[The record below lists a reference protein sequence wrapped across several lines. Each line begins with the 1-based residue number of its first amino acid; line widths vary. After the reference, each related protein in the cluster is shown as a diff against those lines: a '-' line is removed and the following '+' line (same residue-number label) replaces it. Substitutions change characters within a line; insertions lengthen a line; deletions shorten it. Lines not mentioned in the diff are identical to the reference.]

1 MSSTKRMSTLIA
13 VRLRALVVV
22 LVTGLAV
29 VAAGCGGGGS
39 SSTAGAAGAEVAPA
53 SVPVFIS
60 VNTDFEGDQITTFK
74 TLLDKFP
81 GSDGLLRMALAE
93 LEQDDVDFEQDVKPA
108 LGPELDIVLLDL
120 GQSADA
126 PDPEVVALL
135 QPADPA
141 KLDALLKK
149 DTGGT
154 PTVKEEVDGWTVLAN
169 SQASIDRFK
178 QMRSSDGPLADSGR
192 FADAMEGLPEDAL
205 ARAYVNADAIVE
217 AYGMAGPV
225 GSAQTFDQLFP
236 NGVPSVGGTVSA
248 EESGLRFQATG
259 KTTQP
264 TDTFEASLPDELPA
278 GALAYVGFNNIAKGV
293 RESLK
298 SAGEANDQF
307 DQQLGQIELALGLSL
322 DSDVLPLFE
331 QEGAIAV
338 YPAASGSSLPGIQLV
353 VKVDDQEQAVGTID
367 KLLARAAQ
375 FSPGIPTPQSIDI
388 GGVSA
393 KAVEYQGTTIIY
405 AGFDGKLVITNAADT
420 IEAMQG
426 DGEKLSDDETYS
438 SARES
443 ADVPGET
450 SGILYVNLNTAL
462 DFARSLSGQSPQVQE
477 NVEPLDSFLL
487 YSTSDDDRVTVSGFL
502 AIQ

>member
-1 MSSTKRMSTLIA
+1 MSRLIR
-13 VRLRALVVV
+13 VRLRALAVA

-29 VAAGCGGGGS
+29 VAAGCGGGSGGAS
-39 SSTAGAAGAEVAPA
+39 SAGGADIAPA
-53 SVPVFIS
+53 ASPLFIS
-60 VNTDFEGDQITTFK
+60 VNTDLEGDQITTFR

-93 LEQDDVDFEQDVKPA
+93 LEQKDVDFEQDVKPA

-120 GQSADA
+120 GQGGETSN
-126 PDPEVVALL
+126 PEVVALL
-135 QPADPA
+135 QPNDPA
-141 KLDALLKK
+141 KLDALLEK
-149 DTGGT
+149 DTDGT
-154 PTVKEEVDGWTVLAN
+154 PTVKEEVDGWTVLAE

-178 QMRSSDGPLADSGR
+178 EMRSGGTLADSGR
-192 FADAMEGLPEDAL
+192 FADAMEGLPDDAL
-205 ARAYVNADAIVE
+205 ARAYVNADAIVKSYQE
-217 AYGMAGPV
+217 TGAPL
-225 GSAQTFDQLFP
+225 SAQAFDQLFP
-236 NGVPSVGGTVSA
+236 NGVPSVGATVSA
-248 EESGLRFQATG
+248 EEGGLRFQATG

-278 GALAYVGFNNIAKGV
+278 GALAYVGFNNLAKGV

-307 DQQLGQIELALGLSL
+307 DQQLGQIELVLGLSI
-322 DSDVLPLFE
+322 DRDVLPLFE

-338 YPAASGSSLPGIQLV
+338 YPAASGSGFPGIQLV

-367 KLLARAAQ
+367 KVLARAAQ
-375 FSPGIPTPQSIDI
+375 FLPGIPTPRSIDI
-388 GGVSA
+388 GGVKA

-420 IEAMQG
+420 IQAMQG
-426 DGEKLSDDETYS
+426 SGEKLSDDQTYT
-438 SARES
+438 SAREN

-450 SGILYVNLNTAL
+450 SGIFYVNLNSAF
-462 DFARSLSGQSPQVQE
+462 DVVQSLSEQPPQVQE

-487 YSTSDDDRVTVSGFL
+487 YSTADDGRVTVSGFL
-502 AIQ
+502 AIE

>member
-1 MSSTKRMSTLIA
+1 MSRLIR
-13 VRLRALVVV
+13 VRLRALAVA

-29 VAAGCGGGGS
+29 VTAGCGGGGDGAS
-39 SSTAGAAGAEVAPA
+39 SAAGADVAPA

-93 LEQDDVDFEQDVKPA
+93 LEQEDVDFEQDVKPA
-108 LGPELDIVLLDL
+108 LGAELDIVLLDL
-120 GQSADA
+120 GQGGEA
-126 PDPEVVALL
+126 PDPEAVALL
-135 QPADPA
+135 QPDDPA
-141 KLDALLKK
+141 KLDALLEK
-149 DTGGT
+149 DTDGT
-154 PTVKEEVDGWTVLAN
+154 PIVKEEVDGWTVLAE

-178 QMRSSDGPLADSGR
+178 EMRSSGTLADSGR
-192 FADAMEGLPEDAL
+192 FADAMEGLPDDAL
-205 ARAYVNADAIVE
+205 ARAYVNADAIVKSYQ
-217 AYGMAGPV
+217 ATGAPL
-225 GSAQTFDQLFP
+225 SAQAFDQLFP

-248 EESGLRFQATG
+248 EEGGLRLQATG

-264 TDTFEASLPDELPA
+264 TDMFEASLPGELPA
-278 GALAYVGFNNIAKGV
+278 GAIAYVGFNNLAKGV
-293 RESLK
+293 REGLK

-322 DSDVLPLFE
+322 DRDVLPLFE

-338 YPAASGSSLPGIQLV
+338 YPAASGSGVPAIQLV
-353 VKVDDQEQAVGTID
+353 MEVDDPDQAIQTID

-375 FSPGIPTPQSIDI
+375 FSPGIPTPESIDI
-388 GGVSA
+388 GGVKA

-420 IEAMQG
+420 IEAMQAS
-426 DGEKLSDDETYS
+426 GERLADDQTYS
-438 SARES
+438 TAQEN

-450 SGILYVNLNTAL
+450 NGIFYVNLNSAFEL
-462 DFARSLSGQSPQVQE
+462 VEAQEEQPPQVQE

-487 YSTSDDDRVTVSGFL
+487 YSTADDGRVTVSGFL
-502 AIQ
+502 AIE

>member
-1 MSSTKRMSTLIA
+1 MSRLIGM
-13 VRLRALVVV
+13 RLRALAVA

-29 VAAGCGGGGS
+29 FAAGCGGGGNGAS
-39 SSTAGAAGAEVAPA
+39 SAAGADVAPA

-60 VNTDFEGDQITTFK
+60 VNTDFEGDQITTFR

-93 LEQDDVDFEQDVKPA
+93 LEQEDVDFEQDVKPA
-108 LGPELDIVLLDL
+108 LGAELDIVLLDL
-120 GQSADA
+120 EQGGEA
-126 PDPEVVALL
+126 PDPEAVALL
-135 QPADPA
+135 QPDDPA
-141 KLDALLKK
+141 KLDALLEK
-149 DTGGT
+149 DTDGT
-154 PTVKEEVDGWTVLAN
+154 PIVKEEVDGWTVLAE

-178 QMRSSDGPLADSGR
+178 EMRSGGTLAESGR
-192 FADAMEGLPEDAL
+192 FADAMEGLPDDAL
-205 ARAYVNADAIVE
+205 ARAYVNADAIVKSYQ
-217 AYGMAGPV
+217 ATGAPL
-225 GSAQTFDQLFP
+225 SAQAFDQLFP

-248 EESGLRFQATG
+248 EEGGLRLQATG

-264 TDTFEASLPDELPA
+264 TDTFEASLPGELPA
-278 GALAYVGFNNIAKGV
+278 GAIAYIGFNNLAKGV

-322 DSDVLPLFE
+322 DRDVLPLFE

-338 YPAASGSSLPGIQLV
+338 YPAASGSGLPGIQLV
-353 VKVDDQEQAVGTID
+353 MEVDDPDQAIQTID

-375 FSPGIPTPQSIDI
+375 FSPGIPTPESIDI
-388 GGVSA
+388 GGVKA
-393 KAVEYQGTTIIY
+393 KAVEYQGTTIVY

-420 IEAMQG
+420 IEAMQAS
-426 DGEKLSDDETYS
+426 GEKLADDQTYS
-438 SARES
+438 TAREN
-443 ADVPGET
+443 ADLPGET
-450 SGILYVNLNTAL
+450 NGILYVNLNSAFEL
-462 DFARSLSGQSPQVQE
+462 VEAQEEQPPQVQE

-487 YSTSDDDRVTVSGFL
+487 YSTADDGRVTVSGFL

>member
-1 MSSTKRMSTLIA
+1 MSTLIA
-13 VRLRALVVV
+13 VRLRALAVT

-29 VAAGCGGGGS
+29 VAAGCGGS
-39 SSTAGAAGAEVAPA
+39 SSSAAGAEVAPA
-53 SVPVFIS
+53 SAPVFIS
-60 VNTDFEGDQITTFK
+60 VNTDFEGDQIATFR

-108 LGPELDIVLLDL
+108 LGPELDIVVLEL
-120 GQSADA
+120 GQGADA

-135 QPADPA
+135 QPGDPA
-141 KLDALLKK
+141 KLDALLEK

-154 PTVKEEVDGWTVLAN
+154 PTVKEEVDGWTVLAD

-178 QMRSSDGPLADSGR
+178 EMRSSGGTLSDSGG
-192 FADAMEGLPEDAL
+192 FADAMEGLPDDAL
-205 ARAYVNADAIVE
+205 ARAYVNTDAIVD
-217 AYGMAGPV
+217 AYRVAEPV
-225 GSAQTFDQLFP
+225 GGAQAFDQLFP
-236 NGVPSVGGTVSA
+236 NGVPSAGATVSA
-248 EESGLRFQATG
+248 EEGGLRFQATG

-278 GALAYVGFNNIAKGV
+278 GALAYVGFDNLAKGV
-293 RESLK
+293 RESLN
-298 SAGEANDQF
+298 SAGEANQQF
-307 DQQLGQIELALGLSL
+307 DQQLGQIELVLGLSL
-322 DSDVLPLFE
+322 DRDVLPLFE

-338 YPAASGSSLPGIQLV
+338 YPAASGSDTPGIQLV
-353 VKVDDQEQAVGTID
+353 MKVDDPEQAVGTID

-375 FSPGIPTPQSIDI
+375 FAPGIPTPQSIDI
-388 GGVSA
+388 GGVKA
-393 KAVEYQGTTIIY
+393 KTVEYEGTTIIY

-426 DGEKLSDDETYS
+426 GGEKLSDDETYS

-443 ADVPGET
+443 TDVPGET

-462 DFARSLSGQSPQVQE
+462 DLAQSLTRQSPQVQE

-487 YSTSDDDRVTVSGFL
+487 YSTADDDRVTVSGFL

>member
-1 MSSTKRMSTLIA
+1 MSRLIR
-13 VRLRALVVV
+13 VRLRALAVA

-29 VAAGCGGGGS
+29 VAAGCGGGSGGAS
-39 SSTAGAAGAEVAPA
+39 SAGGADIAPA
-53 SVPVFIS
+53 SSPLFIS
-60 VNTDFEGDQITTFK
+60 VNTDLEGDQITTFR

-93 LEQDDVDFEQDVKPA
+93 LEQKDVDFEQDVKPA

-120 GQSADA
+120 GQGGETSN
-126 PDPEVVALL
+126 PEVVALL
-135 QPADPA
+135 QPNDPA
-141 KLDALLKK
+141 KLDALLEK
-149 DTGGT
+149 DTDGT
-154 PTVKEEVDGWTVLAN
+154 PTVKEEVDGWTVLAE

-178 QMRSSDGPLADSGR
+178 EMRSGGTLADSGR
-192 FADAMEGLPEDAL
+192 FADAMEGLPDDAL
-205 ARAYVNADAIVE
+205 ARAYVNADAIVKSYQE
-217 AYGMAGPV
+217 TGAPL
-225 GSAQTFDQLFP
+225 SAQAFDQLFP
-236 NGVPSVGGTVSA
+236 NGVPSVGATVSA
-248 EESGLRFQATG
+248 EEGGLRFQATG

-278 GALAYVGFNNIAKGV
+278 GALAYVGFNNLAKGV

-307 DQQLGQIELALGLSL
+307 DQQLGQIELVLGLSI
-322 DSDVLPLFE
+322 DRDVLPLFE

-338 YPAASGSSLPGIQLV
+338 YPAASGSGFPGIQLV

-367 KLLARAAQ
+367 KVLARAAQ
-375 FSPGIPTPQSIDI
+375 FLPGIPTPRSIDI
-388 GGVSA
+388 GGVKA

-420 IEAMQG
+420 IQAMQG
-426 DGEKLSDDETYS
+426 SGEKLSDDQTYT
-438 SARES
+438 SAREN

-450 SGILYVNLNTAL
+450 SGIFYVNLNSAF
-462 DFARSLSGQSPQVQE
+462 DVVQSLSEQPPQVQE

-487 YSTSDDDRVTVSGFL
+487 YSTADDGRVTVSGFL
-502 AIQ
+502 AIE

>member
-1 MSSTKRMSTLIA
+1 MSRLIR
-13 VRLRALVVV
+13 VRLRALAVA
-22 LVTGLAV
+22 LITGLAV
-29 VAAGCGGGGS
+29 VAAGCGGGSGGAS
-39 SSTAGAAGAEVAPA
+39 SAAGADIAPA
-53 SVPVFIS
+53 SSPLFIS
-60 VNTDFEGDQITTFK
+60 VNTDFEGDQIKTLR

-93 LEQDDVDFEQDVKPA
+93 LEQEDVDFEQDVKPA

-120 GQSADA
+120 GQGGEA
-126 PDPEVVALL
+126 PNPEVVALL
-135 QPADPA
+135 QPGDPA
-141 KLDALLKK
+141 KLDVLLKK
-149 DTGGT
+149 DTHGT
-154 PTVKEEVDGWTVLAN
+154 PTVKEEVDGWTVLAE

-178 QMRSSDGPLADSGR
+178 QMRSSGGTLAESGR
-192 FADAMEGLPEDAL
+192 FADAMEGLPGDAL
-205 ARAYVNADAIVE
+205 ARAYVNADLILDSYKASG
-217 AYGMAGPV
+217 APLD
-225 GSAQTFDQLFP
+225 AQGFDQLFP

-248 EESGLRFQATG
+248 EEGGLRFHATG

-278 GALAYVGFNNIAKGV
+278 GALAYVGFNNLAKGV

-322 DSDVLPLFE
+322 DRDVLPLFE

-338 YPAASGSSLPGIQLV
+338 YPAASGSGVPGIQLV

-367 KLLARAAQ
+367 KVLARAAQ
-375 FSPGIPTPQSIDI
+375 FSSGIPTPRSIDI
-388 GGVSA
+388 GGVKA

-426 DGEKLSDDETYS
+426 TGEKLSDDQTYT
-438 SARES
+438 SAREK

-450 SGILYVNLNTAL
+450 SGIFYVNLNSAL
-462 DFARSLSGQSPQVQE
+462 DLAQPLLEPSPQVQE

-487 YSTSDDDRVTVSGFL
+487 YSTADDGRVTVSGFL

>member
-1 MSSTKRMSTLIA
+1 
-13 VRLRALVVV
+13 VRPRALVIA
-22 LVTGLAV
+22 LVAGLAV
-29 VAAGCGGGGS
+29 VAAGCGGGS
-39 SSTAGAAGAEVAPA
+39 SASSAAGAEIAPA
-53 SVPVFIS
+53 SAPLFIS
-60 VNTDFEGDQITTFK
+60 LNTDFEGDQIKTFR

-93 LEQDDVDFEQDVKPA
+93 LEQEDVDFERDVKPA

-120 GQSADA
+120 GQDA
-126 PDPEVVALL
+126 EAPKPEVVVLL
-135 QPADPA
+135 QPDDPA
-141 KLDALLKK
+141 KLDALLQK
-149 DTGGT
+149 DPNGT
-154 PTVKEEVDGWTVLAN
+154 PTVKEEVDGWTVLAET
-169 SQASIDRFK
+169 QASIDLFN
-178 QMRSSDGPLADSGR
+178 QMRSGGTLADSGR
-192 FADAMEGLPEDAL
+192 FADAMEGLPDDAL
-205 ARAYVNADAIVE
+205 ARAYVNADLILESYE
-217 AYGMAGPV
+217 AAGPV
-225 GSAQTFDQLFP
+225 GSAQTLGQLFP

-248 EESGLRFQATG
+248 EDGGLRFQATG

-278 GALAYVGFNNIAKGV
+278 GALAYVGFNNLAKGV

-322 DSDVLPLFE
+322 DRDVLPLFE

-338 YPAASGSSLPGIQLV
+338 YPAASGPGLPGIQLV
-353 VKVDDQEQAVGTID
+353 LNVDDQEQAIETID

-388 GGVSA
+388 GGVKA

-405 AGFDGKLVITNAADT
+405 AGFDGKLVITNTAGT

-443 ADVPGET
+443 TDIPEET

-462 DFARSLSGQSPQVQE
+462 DLAGSLSGQSPQVEE

-487 YSTSDDDRVTVSGFL
+487 YSTADDDRVTVSGFL

>member
-1 MSSTKRMSTLIA
+1 MSRLIR
-13 VRLRALVVV
+13 VRLGALAVA

-29 VAAGCGGGGS
+29 VAAGCGGGSGGAS
-39 SSTAGAAGAEVAPA
+39 SVAGADIAPA
-53 SVPVFIS
+53 SAPLFIS
-60 VNTDFEGDQITTFK
+60 VNTDFEGDQIKAFR

-93 LEQDDVDFEQDVKPA
+93 LEQEDVDFEQDVKPA

-120 GQSADA
+120 GQGGEA
-126 PDPEVVALL
+126 PNPEVVALL
-135 QPADPA
+135 QPDDPA
-141 KLDALLKK
+141 KLDALLTK
-149 DTGGT
+149 DTDGT
-154 PTVKEEVDGWTVLAN
+154 PTVKEEVDGWTVLAE

-178 QMRSSDGPLADSGR
+178 QMRSSGGTLADSGR
-192 FADAMEGLPEDAL
+192 FADAMKGLPDDAL
-205 ARAYVNADAIVE
+205 VRAYVNADTIVE
-217 AYGMAGPV
+217 AYKTAGPV

-248 EESGLRFQATG
+248 EEGGLRFQATG

-278 GALAYVGFNNIAKGV
+278 GALAYVGFNNLAKGV

-298 SAGEANDQF
+298 NAGEANDQF
-307 DQQLGQIELALGLSL
+307 DQQLGQIELALGLSI
-322 DSDVLPLFE
+322 DRDVLPLFE

-338 YPAASGSSLPGIQLV
+338 YPAASGSGVPGIQLV
-353 VKVDDQEQAVGTID
+353 LKVDDQEQAVGTID
-367 KLLARAAQ
+367 KVLARAAQ
-375 FSPGIPTPQSIDI
+375 FSSGIPTPRSIDI
-388 GGVSA
+388 GGVKA

-405 AGFDGKLVITNAADT
+405 AGVDGKLVITNAADT

-426 DGEKLSDDETYS
+426 SGEKLSDDQTYT

-443 ADVPGET
+443 ADVPGKT
-450 SGILYVNLNTAL
+450 SGIFYVNLNSAL
-462 DFARSLSGQSPQVQE
+462 DLVQPLSEQWPQVQE

-487 YSTSDDDRVTVSGFL
+487 YSTADDGRVTVSGFL

>member
-1 MSSTKRMSTLIA
+1 MSRLIR
-13 VRLRALVVV
+13 VRLRALAVA
-22 LVTGLAV
+22 LVSGLAV
-29 VAAGCGGGGS
+29 VAAGCGGGSGGAS
-39 SSTAGAAGAEVAPA
+39 SAAGADIAPA
-53 SVPVFIS
+53 SAPLFIS
-60 VNTDFEGDQITTFK
+60 INTDFEGDQIKTFR

-93 LEQDDVDFEQDVKPA
+93 LEQEDVDFERDVKPA

-120 GQSADA
+120 GQDGEASN
-126 PDPEVVALL
+126 PEVVALL
-135 QPADPA
+135 QPGDPA
-141 KLDALLKK
+141 KLDALLEK
-149 DTGGT
+149 DTDGT
-154 PTVKEEVDGWTVLAN
+154 PTVKEEVDGWTVLAE
-169 SQASIDRFK
+169 SQASIDLFK
-178 QMRSSDGPLADSGR
+178 QMRSGGTLADSGR
-192 FADAMEGLPEDAL
+192 FADAMEGLPDDAL
-205 ARAYVNADAIVE
+205 ARAYVNADLILESYE
-217 AYGMAGPV
+217 AAGPV

-248 EESGLRFQATG
+248 EEGGLRFQATG

-278 GALAYVGFNNIAKGV
+278 GALAYVGFNNLAKGV
-293 RESLK
+293 RESLNN
-298 SAGEANDQF
+298 AGEANQQF

-322 DSDVLPLFE
+322 DRDVLPLFE

-338 YPAASGSSLPGIQLV
+338 YPAASGSGVPGIQLV
-353 VKVDDQEQAVGTID
+353 MKVDDQEQAIETID

-375 FSPGIPTPQSIDI
+375 FSPGIPTPQSIDV
-388 GGVSA
+388 GGVNA

-426 DGEKLSDDETYS
+426 SGEKLSDDQTYT
-438 SARES
+438 SAREN
-443 ADVPGET
+443 AGVPGET
-450 SGILYVNLNTAL
+450 SGIFYVNLNAAFDL
-462 DFARSLSGQSPQVQE
+462 VQSLSEQPPQVQE

-487 YSTSDDDRVTVSGFL
+487 YSTADDGRVTVSGFL

>member
-1 MSSTKRMSTLIA
+1 MSRLIR
-13 VRLRALVVV
+13 VRLRALAVA

-29 VAAGCGGGGS
+29 VAAGCGGGSEGAS
-39 SSTAGAAGAEVAPA
+39 SAGGAEIAPA
-53 SVPVFIS
+53 SSPLFIS
-60 VNTDFEGDQITTFK
+60 VNTDLEGDQITTFR

-93 LEQDDVDFEQDVKPA
+93 LEQKDVDFEQDVKPA

-120 GQSADA
+120 GQGGET
-126 PDPEVVALL
+126 PNPEVVALL
-135 QPADPA
+135 QPNDPA
-141 KLDALLKK
+141 KLDALLEK
-149 DTGGT
+149 DTDGT
-154 PTVKEEVDGWTVLAN
+154 PTVKEEVDGWTVLAE

-178 QMRSSDGPLADSGR
+178 EMRSGGTLADSGR
-192 FADAMEGLPEDAL
+192 FADAMEGLPDDAL
-205 ARAYVNADAIVE
+205 ARAYVNADAIVKSYQ
-217 AYGMAGPV
+217 ATGAPL
-225 GSAQTFDQLFP
+225 SAQAFDQLFP
-236 NGVPSVGGTVSA
+236 NGVPSVGATVSA
-248 EESGLRFQATG
+248 EEGGLRFQATG

-278 GALAYVGFNNIAKGV
+278 GAFAYVGFNNLAKGV

-307 DQQLGQIELALGLSL
+307 DQQLGQIELVLGLSI
-322 DSDVLPLFE
+322 DRDVLPLFE

-338 YPAASGSSLPGIQLV
+338 YPAASGSGFPGIQLV

-367 KLLARAAQ
+367 KVLARAAQ
-375 FSPGIPTPQSIDI
+375 FLPGIPTPRSIDI
-388 GGVSA
+388 GGVKA

-420 IEAMQG
+420 IQAMQG
-426 DGEKLSDDETYS
+426 SGEKLSDDQTYT
-438 SARES
+438 SAREN

-450 SGILYVNLNTAL
+450 SGIFYVNLNSAF
-462 DFARSLSGQSPQVQE
+462 DVVQSLSEQPPQVQE

-487 YSTSDDDRVTVSGFL
+487 YSTADDGRVTVSGFL
-502 AIQ
+502 AIE

>member
-1 MSSTKRMSTLIA
+1 MSTLIR
-13 VRLRALVVV
+13 VRLRALAVA

-29 VAAGCGGGGS
+29 VAAGCGGGSGGAS
-39 SSTAGAAGAEVAPA
+39 SAGGADIAPA
-53 SVPVFIS
+53 SSPLFIS
-60 VNTDFEGDQITTFK
+60 VNTDLEGDQITTFR

-93 LEQDDVDFEQDVKPA
+93 LEQKDVDFEQDVKPA

-120 GQSADA
+120 GQGGET
-126 PDPEVVALL
+126 PNPEVVALL
-135 QPADPA
+135 QPGDPA
-141 KLDALLKK
+141 KLDALLQK
-149 DTGGT
+149 DTHGT
-154 PTVKEEVDGWTVLAN
+154 PTVKEEVDGWTVLAE

-178 QMRSSDGPLADSGR
+178 QMRSSGGTLADSGR
-192 FADAMEGLPEDAL
+192 FTDAMEGLPDDAL
-205 ARAYVNADAIVE
+205 VRAYVNADTIVE
-217 AYGMAGPV
+217 AYKRSGPV

-248 EESGLRFQATG
+248 EEGGLRFQATG

-278 GALAYVGFNNIAKGV
+278 GALAYVGFNNLAKGV

-307 DQQLGQIELALGLSL
+307 DQQLGQIELVLGLSI
-322 DSDVLPLFE
+322 DRDVLPLFE

-338 YPAASGSSLPGIQLV
+338 YPAASGSGFPGIQLV

-367 KLLARAAQ
+367 KVLARAAQ
-375 FSPGIPTPQSIDI
+375 FLPGIPTPRSIDI
-388 GGVSA
+388 GGVKA

-420 IEAMQG
+420 IQAMQG
-426 DGEKLSDDETYS
+426 SGEKLSDDQTYT
-438 SARES
+438 SAREN

-450 SGILYVNLNTAL
+450 SGIFYVNLNSAF
-462 DFARSLSGQSPQVQE
+462 DVVQSLSEQPPQVQE

-487 YSTSDDDRVTVSGFL
+487 YSTAGDGRVTVSGFL
-502 AIQ
+502 AIE

>member
-1 MSSTKRMSTLIA
+1 MSTLIA
-13 VRLRALVVV
+13 VRLRALAVT

-29 VAAGCGGGGS
+29 VAAGCGGS
-39 SSTAGAAGAEVAPA
+39 SSSSAAGAEVAPA
-53 SVPVFIS
+53 SAPVFIS
-60 VNTDFEGDQITTFK
+60 VNTDFEGDQIATFR

-108 LGPELDIVLLDL
+108 LGPELDIVVLDL
-120 GQSADA
+120 GQGADA

-135 QPADPA
+135 QPGDPA
-141 KLDALLKK
+141 KLDALLEK

-154 PTVKEEVDGWTVLAN
+154 PTVKEEVDGWTVLAD

-178 QMRSSDGPLADSGR
+178 EMRSSGGTLSDSGG
-192 FADAMEGLPEDAL
+192 FADAMEGLPDDAL
-205 ARAYVNADAIVE
+205 ARAYVNTDAIVE
-217 AYGMAGPV
+217 AYRVAEPV
-225 GSAQTFDQLFP
+225 GGAQAFDQLFP
-236 NGVPSVGGTVSA
+236 NGVPSVGATVSA
-248 EESGLRFQATG
+248 EEGGLRFQATG

-278 GALAYVGFNNIAKGV
+278 GALAYVGFDNLAKGV
-293 RESLK
+293 RESLN
-298 SAGEANDQF
+298 SAGEANQQF
-307 DQQLGQIELALGLSL
+307 DQQLGQIELVLGLSL
-322 DSDVLPLFE
+322 DRDVLPLFE

-338 YPAASGSSLPGIQLV
+338 YPAASGSDTPSIQLV
-353 VKVDDQEQAVGTID
+353 MKVDDPEQAVGTID

-375 FSPGIPTPQSIDI
+375 FAPGIPTPQSIDI
-388 GGVSA
+388 GGVKA
-393 KAVEYQGTTIIY
+393 KTVEYEGTTIIY

-426 DGEKLSDDETYS
+426 GGEKLSDDETYS

-443 ADVPGET
+443 TDVPGET

-462 DFARSLSGQSPQVQE
+462 DLAQSLTGQSPQVQE

-487 YSTSDDDRVTVSGFL
+487 YSTADDDRVTVSGFL

>member
-1 MSSTKRMSTLIA
+1 MSTLIA
-13 VRLRALVVV
+13 VRLRALAVT

-29 VAAGCGGGGS
+29 VAAGCGGS
-39 SSTAGAAGAEVAPA
+39 SSSSAAGAEVAPA
-53 SVPVFIS
+53 SAPVFIS
-60 VNTDFEGDQITTFK
+60 VNTDFEGDQIATFR

-108 LGPELDIVLLDL
+108 LGPELDIVVLDL
-120 GQSADA
+120 GQGADA

-135 QPADPA
+135 QPGDPA
-141 KLDALLKK
+141 KLDALLEK

-154 PTVKEEVDGWTVLAN
+154 PTVKEEVDGWTVLAD

-178 QMRSSDGPLADSGR
+178 EMRSSGGTLSDSGG
-192 FADAMEGLPEDAL
+192 FADAMEGLPDDAL
-205 ARAYVNADAIVE
+205 ARAYVNTDAIVE
-217 AYGMAGPV
+217 AYRVAEPLGG
-225 GSAQTFDQLFP
+225 AQAFDQLFP
-236 NGVPSVGGTVSA
+236 NGVPSVGATVSA
-248 EESGLRFQATG
+248 EEGGLRFQATG

-278 GALAYVGFNNIAKGV
+278 GALAYVGFDNLAKGV
-293 RESLK
+293 RESLN
-298 SAGEANDQF
+298 SAGEANQQF
-307 DQQLGQIELALGLSL
+307 DQQLGQIELVLGLSL
-322 DSDVLPLFE
+322 DRDVLPLFE

-338 YPAASGSSLPGIQLV
+338 YPAASGSDTPGIQLV
-353 VKVDDQEQAVGTID
+353 MKVDDPEQAVGTID

-375 FSPGIPTPQSIDI
+375 FAPGIPTPQSIDI
-388 GGVSA
+388 GGVKA
-393 KAVEYQGTTIIY
+393 KTVEYEGTTIIY

-426 DGEKLSDDETYS
+426 GGEKLSDDETYS

-443 ADVPGET
+443 TDVPGET

-462 DFARSLSGQSPQVQE
+462 DLAQSLTGQSPQVQE

-487 YSTSDDDRVTVSGFL
+487 YSTADDDRVTVSGFL

>member
-1 MSSTKRMSTLIA
+1 MSRLIR
-13 VRLRALVVV
+13 VRLRALAVA

-29 VAAGCGGGGS
+29 VAAGCGGGSGGAS
-39 SSTAGAAGAEVAPA
+39 SAGGADIAPA
-53 SVPVFIS
+53 SSPLFIS
-60 VNTDFEGDQITTFK
+60 VNTDLEGDQITTFR
-74 TLLDKFP
+74 TLLDRLP

-93 LEQDDVDFEQDVKPA
+93 LEQKDVDFEQDVKPA

-120 GQSADA
+120 GQGGETSN
-126 PDPEVVALL
+126 PEVVALL
-135 QPADPA
+135 QPNDPA
-141 KLDALLKK
+141 KLDALLEK
-149 DTGGT
+149 DTDGT
-154 PTVKEEVDGWTVLAN
+154 PTVKEEVDGWTVLAE

-178 QMRSSDGPLADSGR
+178 EMRSGGTLADSGR
-192 FADAMEGLPEDAL
+192 FADAMEGLPDDAL
-205 ARAYVNADAIVE
+205 ARAYVNADAIVKSYQE
-217 AYGMAGPV
+217 TGAPL
-225 GSAQTFDQLFP
+225 SAQAFDQLFP
-236 NGVPSVGGTVSA
+236 NGVPSVGATVSA
-248 EESGLRFQATG
+248 EEGGLRFQATG

-278 GALAYVGFNNIAKGV
+278 GALAYVGFNNLAKGV

-307 DQQLGQIELALGLSL
+307 DQQLGQIELVLGLSI
-322 DSDVLPLFE
+322 DRDVLPLFE

-338 YPAASGSSLPGIQLV
+338 YPAASGSGFPGIQLV

-367 KLLARAAQ
+367 KVLARAAQ
-375 FSPGIPTPQSIDI
+375 FLPGIPTPRSIDI
-388 GGVSA
+388 GGVKA

-426 DGEKLSDDETYS
+426 SGEKLSDDQTYT
-438 SARES
+438 SAREN

-450 SGILYVNLNTAL
+450 SGIFYVNLNSAF
-462 DFARSLSGQSPQVQE
+462 DVVQSLSEQPPQVQE

-487 YSTSDDDRVTVSGFL
+487 YSTADDGRVTVSGFL
-502 AIQ
+502 AIE

>member
-1 MSSTKRMSTLIA
+1 MSTLIA
-13 VRLRALVVV
+13 VRLRALAVT

-29 VAAGCGGGGS
+29 VAAGCGGS
-39 SSTAGAAGAEVAPA
+39 SSSSAAGAEVAPA
-53 SVPVFIS
+53 SAPVFIS
-60 VNTDFEGDQITTFK
+60 VNTDFEGDQIATFR

-108 LGPELDIVLLDL
+108 LGPELDIVVLDL
-120 GQSADA
+120 GQGADA

-135 QPADPA
+135 QPGDPA
-141 KLDALLKK
+141 KLDALLEK

-154 PTVKEEVDGWTVLAN
+154 PTVKEEVDGWTVLAD

-178 QMRSSDGPLADSGR
+178 EMRSSGGTLSDSGG
-192 FADAMEGLPEDAL
+192 FADAMEGLPDDAL
-205 ARAYVNADAIVE
+205 ARAYVNTDAIVE
-217 AYGMAGPV
+217 AYRVAEPV
-225 GSAQTFDQLFP
+225 GGAQAFDQLFP
-236 NGVPSVGGTVSA
+236 NGVPSVGATVSA
-248 EESGLRFQATG
+248 EEGGLRFQATG

-278 GALAYVGFNNIAKGV
+278 GALAYVGFDNLAKGV
-293 RESLK
+293 RESLN
-298 SAGEANDQF
+298 SAGEANQQF
-307 DQQLGQIELALGLSL
+307 DQQLGQIELVLGLSL
-322 DSDVLPLFE
+322 DRDVLPLFE

-338 YPAASGSSLPGIQLV
+338 YPAASGSDTPGIQLV
-353 VKVDDQEQAVGTID
+353 MKVDDPEQAVGTID

-375 FSPGIPTPQSIDI
+375 FAPGIPTPQSIDI
-388 GGVSA
+388 GGVKA
-393 KAVEYQGTTIIY
+393 KAVEYEGTTIIY

-426 DGEKLSDDETYS
+426 GGEKLSDDETYS

-443 ADVPGET
+443 TDVPGET

-462 DFARSLSGQSPQVQE
+462 DLAQSLTGQSPQVQE

-487 YSTSDDDRVTVSGFL
+487 YSTADDDRVTVSGFL

>member
-1 MSSTKRMSTLIA
+1 MSRLIR
-13 VRLRALVVV
+13 VRLRALAVA

-29 VAAGCGGGGS
+29 VAAGCGGGSGGAS
-39 SSTAGAAGAEVAPA
+39 SAGGADIAPA
-53 SVPVFIS
+53 SSPLFIS
-60 VNTDFEGDQITTFK
+60 VNTDLEGDQITTFR

-93 LEQDDVDFEQDVKPA
+93 LEQKDVDFEQDVKPA

-120 GQSADA
+120 GQGGETSN
-126 PDPEVVALL
+126 PEVVALL
-135 QPADPA
+135 QPNDPA
-141 KLDALLKK
+141 KLDALLEK
-149 DTGGT
+149 DTDGT
-154 PTVKEEVDGWTVLAN
+154 PTVKEEVDGWTVLAE

-178 QMRSSDGPLADSGR
+178 EMRSGGTLADSGR
-192 FADAMEGLPEDAL
+192 FADAMEGLPDDAL
-205 ARAYVNADAIVE
+205 ARAYVNADAIVKSYQE
-217 AYGMAGPV
+217 TGAPL
-225 GSAQTFDQLFP
+225 SAQAFDQLFP
-236 NGVPSVGGTVSA
+236 NGVPSVGATVSA
-248 EESGLRFQATG
+248 EEGGLRFQATG

-278 GALAYVGFNNIAKGV
+278 GALAYVGFNNLAKGV

-307 DQQLGQIELALGLSL
+307 DQQLGQIELVLGLSI
-322 DSDVLPLFE
+322 DRDVLPLFE

-338 YPAASGSSLPGIQLV
+338 YPAASGSGFPGIQLV

-367 KLLARAAQ
+367 KVLARAAQ
-375 FSPGIPTPQSIDI
+375 FLPGIPTPRSIDI
-388 GGVSA
+388 GGVKA

-426 DGEKLSDDETYS
+426 SGEKLSDDQTYR
-438 SARES
+438 SAREN

-450 SGILYVNLNTAL
+450 SGIFYVNLNSAF
-462 DFARSLSGQSPQVQE
+462 DVVQSLSEQPPQVQE

-487 YSTSDDDRVTVSGFL
+487 YSTADDGRVTVSGFL
-502 AIQ
+502 AIE

>member
-1 MSSTKRMSTLIA
+1 MSRLIR
-13 VRLRALVVV
+13 VRFRALAVA

-29 VAAGCGGGGS
+29 VTAGCGGGGDGAS
-39 SSTAGAAGAEVAPA
+39 SAAGADVAPA

-93 LEQDDVDFEQDVKPA
+93 LEQEDVDFEQDVKPA
-108 LGPELDIVLLDL
+108 LGAELDIVLLDL
-120 GQSADA
+120 GQGGEA
-126 PDPEVVALL
+126 PDPEAVALL
-135 QPADPA
+135 QPDDPA
-141 KLDALLKK
+141 KLDALLEK
-149 DTGGT
+149 DTDGT
-154 PTVKEEVDGWTVLAN
+154 PIVKEEVDGWTVLAE

-178 QMRSSDGPLADSGR
+178 EMRSSGTLADSGR
-192 FADAMEGLPEDAL
+192 FADAMEGLPDDAL
-205 ARAYVNADAIVE
+205 ARAYVNADAIVKSYQ
-217 AYGMAGPV
+217 ATGAPL
-225 GSAQTFDQLFP
+225 SAQAFDQLFP

-248 EESGLRFQATG
+248 EEGGLRLQATG

-264 TDTFEASLPDELPA
+264 TDMFEASLPGELPA
-278 GALAYVGFNNIAKGV
+278 GAIAYVGFNNLAKGV
-293 RESLK
+293 REGLK

-322 DSDVLPLFE
+322 DRDVLPLFE

-338 YPAASGSSLPGIQLV
+338 YPAASGSGVPAIQLV
-353 VKVDDQEQAVGTID
+353 MVVDDPDQAIQTID

-375 FSPGIPTPQSIDI
+375 FSPGIPTPESIDI
-388 GGVSA
+388 GGVKA

-420 IEAMQG
+420 IEAMQAS
-426 DGEKLSDDETYS
+426 GERLADDQTYS
-438 SARES
+438 TAQEN

-450 SGILYVNLNTAL
+450 NGIFYVNLNSAFEL
-462 DFARSLSGQSPQVQE
+462 VEAQEEQPPQVQE

-487 YSTSDDDRVTVSGFL
+487 YSTADDGRVTVSGFL
-502 AIQ
+502 AIE

>member
-1 MSSTKRMSTLIA
+1 MSRLIR
-13 VRLRALVVV
+13 VRLRALAVA

-29 VAAGCGGGGS
+29 VAAGCGGGSGGAS
-39 SSTAGAAGAEVAPA
+39 SAGGADIAPA
-53 SVPVFIS
+53 SSPLFIS
-60 VNTDFEGDQITTFK
+60 VNTDLEGDQITTFR

-93 LEQDDVDFEQDVKPA
+93 LEQKDVDFEQDVKPA

-120 GQSADA
+120 GQGGETSN
-126 PDPEVVALL
+126 PEVVALL
-135 QPADPA
+135 QPNDPA
-141 KLDALLKK
+141 KLDALLEK
-149 DTGGT
+149 DTDGT
-154 PTVKEEVDGWTVLAN
+154 PTVKEEVDGWTVLAE

-178 QMRSSDGPLADSGR
+178 EMRSGGTLTDSGR
-192 FADAMEGLPEDAL
+192 FADAMEGLPDDAL
-205 ARAYVNADAIVE
+205 ARAYVNADAIVKSYQE
-217 AYGMAGPV
+217 TGAPL
-225 GSAQTFDQLFP
+225 SAQAFDQLFP
-236 NGVPSVGGTVSA
+236 NGVPSVGATVSA
-248 EESGLRFQATG
+248 EEGGLRFQATG

-278 GALAYVGFNNIAKGV
+278 GALAYVGFNNLAKGV

-307 DQQLGQIELALGLSL
+307 DQQLGQIELVLGLSI
-322 DSDVLPLFE
+322 DRDVLPLFE

-338 YPAASGSSLPGIQLV
+338 YPAASGSGFPGIQLV

-367 KLLARAAQ
+367 KVLARAAQ
-375 FSPGIPTPQSIDI
+375 FLPGIPTPRSIDI
-388 GGVSA
+388 GGVKA

-420 IEAMQG
+420 IQAMQG
-426 DGEKLSDDETYS
+426 SGEKLSDDQTYT
-438 SARES
+438 SAREN

-450 SGILYVNLNTAL
+450 SGIFYVNLNSAF
-462 DFARSLSGQSPQVQE
+462 DVVQSLSEQPPQVQE

-487 YSTSDDDRVTVSGFL
+487 YSTADDGRVTVSGFL
-502 AIQ
+502 AIE

>member
-1 MSSTKRMSTLIA
+1 MSTLIA

-22 LVTGLAV
+22 LVTSLAV
-29 VAAGCGGGGS
+29 VAAGCGGS
-39 SSTAGAAGAEVAPA
+39 SASSAAGAEVAPA
-53 SVPVFIS
+53 SAPVFIS
-60 VNTDFEGDQITTFK
+60 VNTDFEGDQIATFR

-81 GSDGLLRMALAE
+81 GSAGLLRMALAE

-108 LGPELDIVLLDL
+108 LGPELDIVVLDL
-120 GQSADA
+120 GQGADA

-135 QPADPA
+135 QPGDPA
-141 KLDALLKK
+141 KLDALLEK

-154 PTVKEEVDGWTVLAN
+154 PYVKEEVDDWTVLAD
-169 SQASIDRFK
+169 SQASIDHFK
-178 QMRSSDGPLADSGR
+178 EMRSSGGTLADSGR
-192 FADAMEGLPEDAL
+192 FADAMEGLPDDAL

-217 AYGMAGPV
+217 AYRVAGPL
-225 GSAQTFDQLFP
+225 GGAQAFDQLFP
-236 NGVPSVGGTVSA
+236 NGVPSVGATVSA
-248 EESGLRFQATG
+248 EEGGLRFQATG

-278 GALAYVGFNNIAKGV
+278 GALAYVGFNNLAKGV
-293 RESLK
+293 RESLN
-298 SAGEANDQF
+298 SAGEANQQF
-307 DQQLGQIELALGLSL
+307 DQQLGQIELVLGLSL
-322 DSDVLPLFE
+322 DRDVLPLFE

-338 YPAASGSSLPGIQLV
+338 YPAASGSDTPGIQLV
-353 VKVDDQEQAVGTID
+353 MKVDDQEQAVETID

-375 FSPGIPTPQSIDI
+375 FAPGIPTPQSIDI
-388 GGVSA
+388 GGVKA
-393 KAVEYQGTTIIY
+393 KAVEYEGTTIIY

-426 DGEKLSDDETYS
+426 GGEKLSDDETYS

-443 ADVPGET
+443 TDVPGET

-462 DFARSLSGQSPQVQE
+462 DLAQSLTGQSPQIQE

-487 YSTSDDDRVTVSGFL
+487 YSTADDDRVTVSGFL

>member
-1 MSSTKRMSTLIA
+1 MSTLIA
-13 VRLRALVVV
+13 VRLRALAVT

-29 VAAGCGGGGS
+29 VAAGCGGS
-39 SSTAGAAGAEVAPA
+39 SSSAAGAEVAPA
-53 SVPVFIS
+53 SAPVFIS
-60 VNTDFEGDQITTFK
+60 VNTDFEGDQIATFR

-108 LGPELDIVLLDL
+108 LGPELDIVVLEL
-120 GQSADA
+120 GQGADA

-135 QPADPA
+135 QPGDPA
-141 KLDALLKK
+141 KLDALLEK

-154 PTVKEEVDGWTVLAN
+154 PTVKEEVDGWTVLAD

-178 QMRSSDGPLADSGR
+178 EMRSSGGTLSDSGG
-192 FADAMEGLPEDAL
+192 FADAMEGLPDDAL
-205 ARAYVNADAIVE
+205 ARAYVNTDAIVD
-217 AYGMAGPV
+217 AYRVAEPV
-225 GSAQTFDQLFP
+225 GGAQAFDQLFP
-236 NGVPSVGGTVSA
+236 NGVPSAGATVSA
-248 EESGLRFQATG
+248 EEGGLRFQATG

-278 GALAYVGFNNIAKGV
+278 GALAYVGFDNLAKGV
-293 RESLK
+293 RESLN
-298 SAGEANDQF
+298 SAGEANQQF
-307 DQQLGQIELALGLSL
+307 DQQLGQIELVLGLSL
-322 DSDVLPLFE
+322 DRDVLPLFE

-338 YPAASGSSLPGIQLV
+338 YPAASGSDTPGIQLV
-353 VKVDDQEQAVGTID
+353 MKVDDPEQAVGTID

-375 FSPGIPTPQSIDI
+375 FAPGIPTPQSIDI
-388 GGVSA
+388 GGVKA
-393 KAVEYQGTTIIY
+393 KTVEYEGTTIIY

-426 DGEKLSDDETYS
+426 GGEKLSDDETYS

-443 ADVPGET
+443 TDVPGET

-462 DFARSLSGQSPQVQE
+462 DLAQSLTGQSPQVQE

-487 YSTSDDDRVTVSGFL
+487 YSTADDDRVTVSGFL

>member
-1 MSSTKRMSTLIA
+1 MSRLMR
-13 VRLRALVVV
+13 VRLRALAVA

-29 VAAGCGGGGS
+29 VAAGCGGGSGGAS
-39 SSTAGAAGAEVAPA
+39 SAGGAEIAPA
-53 SVPVFIS
+53 SSPLFIS
-60 VNTDFEGDQITTFK
+60 VNTDLGGDQITTFR

-93 LEQDDVDFEQDVKPA
+93 LEQKDVDFEQDVKPA

-120 GQSADA
+120 GQGGET
-126 PDPEVVALL
+126 PNPEVVALL
-135 QPADPA
+135 QPNDPA
-141 KLDALLKK
+141 KLDALLER
-149 DTGGT
+149 DTDGT
-154 PTVKEEVDGWTVLAN
+154 PTVKEEVDGWTVLAE

-178 QMRSSDGPLADSGR
+178 EMRSGGTLADSGR
-192 FADAMEGLPEDAL
+192 FADAMEGLPDDAL
-205 ARAYVNADAIVE
+205 ARAYVNADAIVK
-217 AYGMAGPV
+217 AYQETGAPL
-225 GSAQTFDQLFP
+225 SAQAFDQLFP
-236 NGVPSVGGTVSA
+236 NGVPSVGATVSA
-248 EESGLRFQATG
+248 EEGGLRFQATG

-278 GALAYVGFNNIAKGV
+278 GALAYVGFNNLAKGV

-307 DQQLGQIELALGLSL
+307 DQQLGQIELVLGLSI
-322 DSDVLPLFE
+322 DRDVLPLFE

-338 YPAASGSSLPGIQLV
+338 YPAASGSGFPGIQLV

-367 KLLARAAQ
+367 KVLARAAQ
-375 FSPGIPTPQSIDI
+375 FLPGIPTPRSIDI
-388 GGVSA
+388 GGVKA

-420 IEAMQG
+420 IQAMQG
-426 DGEKLSDDETYS
+426 SGEKLSDDQTYT
-438 SARES
+438 SAREN

-450 SGILYVNLNTAL
+450 SGIFYVNLNSAF
-462 DFARSLSGQSPQVQE
+462 DVVQSLSEQPPQVQE

-487 YSTSDDDRVTVSGFL
+487 YSTADDGRVTVSGFL
-502 AIQ
+502 AIE

>member
-1 MSSTKRMSTLIA
+1 MSRLIR
-13 VRLRALVVV
+13 VRLRALAVA

-29 VAAGCGGGGS
+29 VAAGCGGGSGGAS
-39 SSTAGAAGAEVAPA
+39 SAGGADIAPA
-53 SVPVFIS
+53 SSPLFIS
-60 VNTDFEGDQITTFK
+60 VNTDLEGDQITTFR

-93 LEQDDVDFEQDVKPA
+93 LEQKDVDFEQDVKPA

-120 GQSADA
+120 GQGGET
-126 PDPEVVALL
+126 PNPEVVALL
-135 QPADPA
+135 QPNDPA
-141 KLDALLKK
+141 KLDALLEK
-149 DTGGT
+149 DTDGT
-154 PTVKEEVDGWTVLAN
+154 PTVKEEVDGWTVLAE

-178 QMRSSDGPLADSGR
+178 EMRSGGTLADSGR
-192 FADAMEGLPEDAL
+192 FADAMEGLPDDAL
-205 ARAYVNADAIVE
+205 ARAYVNADAIVKSYQE
-217 AYGMAGPV
+217 TGAPL
-225 GSAQTFDQLFP
+225 SAQAFDQLFP
-236 NGVPSVGGTVSA
+236 NGVPSVGATVSA
-248 EESGLRFQATG
+248 EEGGLRFQATG

-278 GALAYVGFNNIAKGV
+278 GALAYVGFNNLAKGV

-307 DQQLGQIELALGLSL
+307 DQQLGQIELVLGLSI
-322 DSDVLPLFE
+322 DRDVLPLFE

-338 YPAASGSSLPGIQLV
+338 YPAASGSGFPGIQLV

-367 KLLARAAQ
+367 KVLARAAQ
-375 FSPGIPTPQSIDI
+375 FLPGIPTPRSIDI
-388 GGVSA
+388 GGVKA

-420 IEAMQG
+420 IQAMQG
-426 DGEKLSDDETYS
+426 SGEKLSDDQTYT
-438 SARES
+438 SAREN

-450 SGILYVNLNTAL
+450 SGIFYVNLNSAF
-462 DFARSLSGQSPQVQE
+462 DVVQSLSEQPPQVQE

-487 YSTSDDDRVTVSGFL
+487 YSTADDGRVTVSGFL
-502 AIQ
+502 AIE

>member
-1 MSSTKRMSTLIA
+1 MSTLIA
-13 VRLRALVVV
+13 VRSRALLAI
-22 LVTGLAV
+22 LVTGLAL

-39 SSTAGAAGAEVAPA
+39 SSASSAAGADVAPA
-53 SVPVFIS
+53 SAPLFIS
-60 VNTDFEGDQITTFK
+60 LNTDIEGDQIETFR

-81 GSDGLLRMALAE
+81 GSAGLLRMALAE
-93 LEQDDVDFEQDVKPA
+93 LEQEDVDFEQDVKPA

-120 GQSADA
+120 GPGGEAA
-126 PDPEVVALL
+126 DPEVVALL
-135 QPADPA
+135 QPDDPA
-141 KLDALLKK
+141 KLDALLEK

-154 PTVKEEVDGWTVLAN
+154 PTVKEEVEGWTVLAE
-169 SQASIDRFK
+169 SQAAIDRFK
-178 QMRSSDGPLADSGR
+178 EMRSGGTLADSGR

-205 ARAYVNADAIVE
+205 ARAYVNADLILESYKAT
-217 AYGMAGPV
+217 GPALD
-225 GSAQTFDQLFP
+225 AQTFDQLFP

-248 EESGLRFQATG
+248 EEGGLRFQATG

-264 TDTFEASLPDELPA
+264 TDTFEATLPDELPA
-278 GALAYVGFNNIAKGV
+278 GAIAYVGFNNLAKGV
-293 RESLK
+293 RESLNN
-298 SAGEANDQF
+298 AGEANQQF
-307 DQQLGQIELALGLSL
+307 DQQLGQMELALGLSL
-322 DSDVLPLFE
+322 DGDVLPLFE

-338 YPAASGSSLPGIQLV
+338 YPGASGSSVPGIQV
-353 VKVDDQEQAVGTID
+353 VMEVEDQDQAIETID

-375 FSPGIPTPQSIDI
+375 FAPGIPTPQPIDI
-388 GGVSA
+388 AGVNA

-426 DGEKLSDDETYS
+426 SGEKLADDETYS

-450 SGILYVNLNTAL
+450 SGILYVNLNAAFEL
-462 DFARSLSGQSPQVQE
+462 VEAQEEQPPQVQE
-477 NVEPLDSFLL
+477 NVEPLESFLL
-487 YSTSDDDRVTVSGFL
+487 YSTADDGRVTVSGFL